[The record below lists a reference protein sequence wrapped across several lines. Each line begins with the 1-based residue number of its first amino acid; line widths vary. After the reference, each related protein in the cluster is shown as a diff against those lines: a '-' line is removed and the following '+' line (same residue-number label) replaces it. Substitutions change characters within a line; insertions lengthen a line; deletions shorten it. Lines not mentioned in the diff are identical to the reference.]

1 MFQEGYMIRGKH
13 TKINWVSMP
22 ATHIGNL
29 NEKVVIYNSIK
40 HGTLGVKWTK
50 DTYVKLQNTAKKLKK

>member
-1 MFQEGYMIRGKH
+1 MFQEGNVIQGKH
-13 TKINWVSMP
+13 TKINCVSIL

-29 NEKVVIYNSIK
+29 NEKVVICNSIK

-50 DTYVKLQNTAKKLKK
+50 DTYVKLQNTAKRN